1 MSKTAV
7 QMPKAVGER
16 QPMIGPKGRHSAE
29 TLLDEGNLQLAGNNF
44 PAAVANY
51 RRALDLNPRLVEAAY
66 NCGVALHKQGRLEN
80 AIGFYK
86 QAIRLRPD
94 LAEAYFNLAHALSDL
109 NHTAEAEAAYRAVL
123 RLQPL
128 NAAANYN
135 LGLLYKY
142 QGQYSEAVKAF
153 TAALDI
159 RPDYAE
165 AHNNIGVICRDQN
178 YLEQARACFEKALAA
193 KPEMVEALFNL
204 GVVRYKQGD
213 YAKAQDHFKRALM
226 CNPQYA
232 PARWFFHLALPMYYE
247 READIRLY
255 RDRFSRHLR
264 QLANEIRLDT
274 PQAKLHALEGI
285 ATFTN
290 FYLQYQGLDDRDLQR
305 EYGALATQVMAAN
318 FPQWSVPRP
327 MPAAKAG
334 ERIRLGYLSSCMH
347 GHTIGV
353 FLLGW
358 LEKLDHKRFEIFC
371 YHVGDRTDALTESIR
386 AASEHFFHFPGQV
399 LPAAGQIDADRLHI
413 LVHTD
418 IGMNPV
424 TLQLAALRLAPVQC
438 KGWGHP
444 VTTGL
449 PTIDYYLSSELMEP
463 AQAER
468 HYSEKLIRLPNLA
481 LNYTPPA
488 LPSDPK
494 TRRQLGI
501 PERAVVYLST
511 QSLFKYLPQHD
522 DIYPRIASQVPDALF
537 VFLAH
542 GEKQVTDL
550 FAKRLAGAFASHNLT
565 ARCIFLPR
573 LNHADFLSLNMAADV
588 LLDTLEWS
596 GGKTSLE
603 AIACDL
609 PVVTLPGSFMR
620 GRHTYAFLTRMGL
633 RQTIAGDKDDYIR
646 IAARLGADPEWRAQV
661 KNLIKSRK
669 HLLFNDTRVN
679 EALEAFYADVCR
691 PALPATPPPIGK
703 GVLAT

>member
-1 MSKTAV
+1 MTTTAV

-29 TLLDEGNLQLAGNNF
+29 TLLDEGNQQLAGNNF

-66 NCGVALHKQGRLEN
+66 NCGVALHKQGRLES
-80 AIGFYK
+80 AVDYYK

-109 NHTAEAEAAYRAVL
+109 NYTAEAEAAYRAVL
-123 RLQPL
+123 RLQPR
-128 NAAANYN
+128 NAAAAYN

-142 QGQYSEAVKAF
+142 KGQYGEAVTAF

-165 AHNNIGVICRDQN
+165 AHNNIGVIWRDQN
-178 YLEQARACFEKALAA
+178 HLEQARVCFEKALAA

-213 YAKAQDHFKRALM
+213 FANAQEHFKRALT

-232 PARWFFHLALPMYYE
+232 PARWFYHLALPMYYE

-255 RDRFSRHLR
+255 RDRFRRHLK
-264 QLANEIRLDT
+264 QLVNEIRLDT
-274 PQAKLHALEGI
+274 PQAKRHALEGI

-290 FYLQYQGLDDRDLQR
+290 FYLQYQGLDDRDLQQ
-305 EYGALATQVMAAN
+305 EYGALATRVMAAN
-318 FPQWSVPRP
+318 FPQWAVPRP
-327 MPAAKAG
+327 MPAVG
-334 ERIRLGYLSSCMH
+334 SGGRIRLGYLSSCMH

-358 LEKLDHKRFEIFC
+358 IEKLDRGRFELFC

-386 AASEHFFHFPGQV
+386 AASDHFFHFPGQV
-399 LPAAGQIDADRLHI
+399 LPAAGRIDADRLHI

-449 PTIDYYLSSELMEP
+449 PTIDYYLSSDLMEP
-463 AQAER
+463 AQAEQ
-468 HYSEKLIRLPNLA
+468 HYTEKLVRLPNLA
-481 LNYTPPA
+481 LNYSPPA
-488 LPSDPK
+488 LPSAPK
-494 TRRQLGI
+494 TRMQLGI
-501 PERAVVYLST
+501 PEHAVVYLST

-522 DIYPRIASQVPDALF
+522 DIYPRIAAEVPDSLF

-542 GEKQVTDL
+542 GERQVTDL
-550 FAKRLAGAFASHNLT
+550 FAKRLAAAFASRNL
-565 ARCIFLPR
+565 APRCIFLPR
-573 LNHADFLSLNMAADV
+573 LNHADFLSMNMAADV

-609 PVVTLPGSFMR
+609 PVVTLPGCFMR

-633 RQTIAGDKDDYIR
+633 TQTIAADKAAYMR
-646 IAARLGADPEWRAQV
+646 LAARLGADPLFRAE
-661 KNLIKSRK
+661 IKEFIRSRK

-679 EALEAFYADVCR
+679 EALEAFYIQACR
-691 PALPATPPPIGK
+691 PALCATPPTT
-703 GVLAT
+703 GVGVPAP